1 MIITPLFIEGSKNGT
16 QELTKFMDVCV
27 CARVCALIYIQSLM
41 CPDIHSVFSIQI
53 AD

>member
-1 MIITPLFIEGSKNGT
+1 MIIIRLFIEGNKNGT

-27 CARVCALIYIQSLM
+27 CACARVLIRIQRFM
-41 CPDIHSVFSIQI
+41 CPDIPSIFSIQI